1 MDQPIAPP
9 VPVFTNDAVVLGI
22 LIGILALIFHTA
34 GSNHPFFKKFYSYVP
49 ALLLC
54 YFIPSVLNSL
64 GIISGDR
71 SQLYPVVSRYL
82 LPVSLVFLTIGV
94 DFKAILRLGPKAII
108 MFMAGV
114 VGIILGGPLAMLVVA
129 SFAPEVVGGTGPDAV
144 WRGLATIAGSWIGGA
159 ANQAALREV
168 FHPSD
173 RLFSS
178 AIAVDV
184 VAANLW
190 MAILIYA
197 AGKAKQIDAR
207 MGADSSTIEEVR
219 KKIEHYQQSIIR
231 NPSLKD
237 LLVLL
242 AVGFGITAISHALA
256 DILAPWIQ
264 LHLSFLEKFS
274 LTSPFF
280 WVVIIATTLGLI
292 LSFTKARELEGVG
305 ASKLGSLLLY
315 ILIATIGMK
324 MNLLAILNNPSLFLV
339 GLIWV
344 TVHATVLLVVARLIR
359 APFFFTAVGSQACI
373 GGAASTPIVA
383 AAFHPA
389 LASVGV
395 LLAVLGNAIGTYGG
409 YLTALLMQ
417 MVAPK

>member
-1 MDQPIAPP
+1 MDPLNAPV
-9 VPVFTNDAVVLGI
+9 VPFFTNDAVVLGI
-22 LIGILALIFHTA
+22 LLMLLAFIFATA
-34 GSNHPFFKKFYSYVP
+34 ESKNLFWKKFYSYIP

-54 YFIPSVLNSL
+54 YFIPSILNSL
-64 GIISGDR
+64 GVISGEQ

-82 LPVSLVFLTIGV
+82 LPVSLVFLTLSV
-94 DFKAILRLGPKAII
+94 DFKAILKLGPKAIV
-108 MFMAGV
+108 MFAAGV
-114 VGIILGGPLAMLVVA
+114 LGIIIGGPLAILIV
-129 SFAPEVVGGTGPDAV
+129 STFAPGVVGGSGHDAV
-144 WRGLATIAGSWIGGA
+144 WRGLATIAGSWIGGS

-168 FHPSD
+168 FQPSD
-173 RLFSS
+173 KLFSA

-184 VAANLW
+184 VASNVW

-197 AGKAKQIDAR
+197 AGKAKQLDAR
-207 MGADSSTIEEVR
+207 MGADASTIDEVR
-219 KKIEHYQQSIIR
+219 KKIENYQQSIAR

-242 AVGFGITAISHALA
+242 AIGFGSTAIAHGLA
-256 DILAPWIQ
+256 DVLAPWIQ
-264 LHLSFLEKFS
+264 IHLPFLEKFS

-280 WVVIIATTLGLI
+280 WVVIIATTLGLL
-292 LSFTKARELEGVG
+292 LSFTKARELEGIG
-305 ASKLGSLLLY
+305 ASKIGSLFLY

-344 TVHATVLLVVARLIR
+344 MIHAAVLLLVARLIR

-395 LLAVLGNAIGTYGG
+395 LLAVLGNAVGTYGG
-409 YLTALLMQ
+409 YLTAILMQ
-417 MVAPK
+417 MVAE